1 MSPFESE
8 EYILNSEDVD
18 TNKNLTV
25 TALCAYMQ
33 NLAGR
38 AAEKRGFG
46 YSFMLKNNFV
56 WVLAR
61 IRGKIRSCPKWNEKV
76 KLLTWVKGID
86 KLKSDRHFTLYDGNE
101 NEIAGIITEWSI
113 IDFVRRR
120 PQVIEKYVD
129 SSRALAD
136 RSADVEPPS
145 KIPPL
150 AEPQMAGERKI
161 VYSDIDMNGH
171 VSNVKYVEWFL
182 DTYEYEFLQGNII
195 EEFEMNFL
203 SECRYGESVKIFRQE
218 EGNIHYGSVIRDSD
232 NKEVFRIKLTW
243 RAL

>member
-8 EYILNSEDVD
+8 EYIINSEDVD

-25 TALCAYMQ
+25 TALCAYLQ

-38 AAEKRGFG
+38 AAEKRGYG
-46 YSFMLKNNFV
+46 YSFMIKNNFV

-61 IRGKIRSCPKWNEKV
+61 IRGRFKASAKWNDKV
-76 KLLTWVKGID
+76 KLLTWVRGID
-86 KLKSDRHFTLYDGNE
+86 KLKSDRHFVLYDGDD
-101 NEIAGIITEWSI
+101 NEIAGVITEWSI

-120 PQVIEKYVD
+120 PQIIDKYVD
-129 SSRALAD
+129 STRALAD
-136 RSADVEPPS
+136 KSTDVEPPS

-150 AEPQMAGERKI
+150 SCPVTAGERKI

-171 VSNVKYVEWFL
+171 VSNIKYAEWFL
-182 DTYEYEFLQGNII
+182 DTYDYDFLQGNVV

-218 EGNIHYGSVIRDSD
+218 DGKTHYGSVVRDSD
-232 NKEVFRIKLTW
+232 SKEVFRIRLQW
-243 RAL
+243 I